1 MIRSFGRRRLETP
14 IVAAGDLH
22 VKGRAIPVSLTLP
35 KALAGD
41 LIVDQ
46 SQVRLRIRANYAEY
60 LADMQALAG
69 AHAYSLDQYASG
81 FPPRDRMD
89 NSPAT
94 IVQVRQP
101 TVGS

>member
-1 MIRSFGRRRLETP
+1 
-14 IVAAGDLH
+14 
-22 VKGRAIPVSLTLP
+22 LP

-46 SQVRLRIRANYAEY
+46 SQVQLRIRANYAEY